1 MTSTIPPTGTM
12 NLPLTKP
19 KGWAKL
25 RSRVLGLPILQI
37 VVLLALALWLV
48 ITVPGITAPVSI
60 ISILMLASLLAF
72 AAMGQTLVVIL
83 GGLDLAIPGYIIV
96 GAFVASNL
104 AGGAGWPAWL
114 AALVTVSVCGGVG
127 AFVGFVSYRYT
138 IQPLVLTLGVS
149 AALSG
154 GTLFLADSDLS
165 WSPPDSMRQLTGI
178 TNSTFGIP
186 VPPLIVIVI
195 VLSILMWLFLTRSA
209 TGRRLFATGTNARA
223 AGLTRIRTGTV
234 WSSVFAVSGI
244 SAGLAGMLLAS
255 FTSGW
260 SANIGEPYLFTGLAA
275 VLLGGTTFGSI
286 RGSYTRTVLGALILT
301 LLSTIVVSN
310 GMSDGQSRIIYGLVI
325 IGVLVIYGRERHVRD
340 RF

>member
-1 MTSTIPPTGTM
+1 MTSIPPTGTM
-12 NLPLTKP
+12 NLPRAKQR
-19 KGWAKL
+19 GWTRFRARL
-25 RSRVLGLPILQI
+25 LGLPILQVI
-37 VVLLALALWLV
+37 VLLALVLWLV

-72 AAMGQTLVVIL
+72 ATLGQTLVVIL

-104 AGGAGWPAWL
+104 AGGADWSPWL
-114 AALVTVSVCGGVG
+114 AVLTTVGLCGIVG
-127 AFVGFVSYRYT
+127 AFVGFVSYRYS

-149 AALSG
+149 AALTG

-165 WSPPDSMRQLTGI
+165 WSPPESMRQLTGV
-178 TNSTFGIP
+178 TSTTFGLP
-186 VPPLIVIVI
+186 VPPLIIIVI
-195 VLSILMWLFLTRSA
+195 LLAILLWLFLTRTA
-209 TGRRLFATGTNARA
+209 TGRRLYATGTNVRA
-223 AGLTRIRTGTV
+223 AGLTGIRTGAMWT
-234 WSSVFAVSGI
+234 SVFAMSGI
-244 SAGLAGMLLAS
+244 SSGLAGMLLAS

-260 SANIGEPYLFTGLAA
+260 SAAIGEPYLFTGLAA

-301 LLSTIVVSN
+301 LLSTIVLSSGLN
-310 GMSDGQSRIIYGLVI
+310 DGQSRIIYGLVI